1 MEVKQRS
8 VIIKPVKKIKFSG
21 VTHHTGTG
29 TSIEGAQLSKQGYKT
44 GLTKKEEEQ
53 YCEELGLP
61 KGTLS
66 KNNGD
71 FWGSCLNLRLTH
83 DKPYTFIIETL
94 MDEIKLKALL
104 NNSRIAENELKLR
117 EMPMAEFYVEDAEAR
132 AKIEEVTINYK
143 MEAIDA
149 LRELSSEDKK
159 GYLRLYGKRGL
170 DAVSDAFVNTQLFK
184 EVDLNPQKF
193 LGFVSNPDIKLRI
206 SIEEMIESG
215 VLTKKGHYYNFQNE
229 VIGNSVESV
238 IDFFRDLK
246 NQSIKIAAESESKK
260 KKK

>member
-1 MEVKQRS
+1 M
-8 VIIKPVKKIKFSG
+8 
-21 VTHHTGTG
+21 
-29 TSIEGAQLSKQGYKT
+29 
-44 GLTKKEEEQ
+44 
-53 YCEELGLP
+53 
-61 KGTLS
+61 
-66 KNNGD
+66 
-71 FWGSCLNLRLTH
+71 
-83 DKPYTFIIETL
+83 
-94 MDEIKLKALL
+94 
-104 NNSRIAENELKLR
+104 
-117 EMPMAEFYVEDAEAR
+117 
-132 AKIEEVTINYK
+132 
-143 MEAIDA
+143 
-149 LRELSSEDKK
+149 
-159 GYLRLYGKRGL
+159 YGKRGL

-260 KKK
+260 KMK